1 MSNKLTWDSHISG
14 ITSSLNQRVGALRR
28 LSYHVPR
35 GFLPQVTTSTVI
47 AKARYCLGVY
57 GHLRIREED
66 PQNGKFHDMQIV
78 INKALR
84 IAAGKTLADRISNKE
99 LYDSLNVLSMNQ
111 YSAVDK
117 VSLAWMSLKDPTLPT
132 NEFFNIPTGI
142 QERASRSQVNGDL
155 RQSAVTTVG
164 QSNLPFTAIK
174 VWNKCDGQIRSTVQT
189 HRKAP
194 KSVIK
199 KFAKSLPL

>member
-1 MSNKLTWDSHISG
+1 
-14 ITSSLNQRVGALRR
+14 
-28 LSYHVPR
+28 
-35 GFLPQVTTSTVI
+35 
-47 AKARYCLGVY
+47 
-57 GHLRIREED
+57 
-66 PQNGKFHDMQIV
+66 
-78 INKALR
+78 
-84 IAAGKTLADRISNKE
+84 
-99 LYDSLNVLSMNQ
+99 MNQ

-199 KFAKSLPL
+199 KLAKSLPL